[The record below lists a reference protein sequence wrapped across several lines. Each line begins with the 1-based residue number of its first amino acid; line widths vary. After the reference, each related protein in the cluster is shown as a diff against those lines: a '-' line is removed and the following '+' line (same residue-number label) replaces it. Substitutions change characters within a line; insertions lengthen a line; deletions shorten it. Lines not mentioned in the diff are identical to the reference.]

1 VKGGPRRGAAR
12 GAAGGGS
19 RPAARLV
26 YEDETILAYDKPEGL
41 PVIAPDGSR
50 AKCLLDIASEAVR
63 RRNPKG
69 RAAVVHRIDRDT
81 SGIVVFARDARA
93 KRLLMSGWDELVAE
107 RLYLALV
114 EGSMGASEGV
124 LDSWL
129 VEDERGFVR
138 EAGPRE
144 RGAKRAVTN
153 WRVRSE
159 GGAYSLLELRLDTG
173 RKHQIRVQLAAAGHP
188 VVGDPRYG
196 RGGRGF
202 RAGDA
207 RERRDDRGRG
217 ADSGG
222 RVPDRLCLHAAAIE
236 LRLPGSGEALRI
248 ESPVPREFEA
258 AISGVRRAAPP
269 TVPRAAPPARG
280 PERGEERGG
289 GAAPRGK
296 AAPDRSRRGEY
307 RGPERGRGGPP
318 LSAPYGGAS
327 SSRSAARSGAPRTRG
342 APRPKKPSSRT

>member
-1 VKGGPRRGAAR
+1 MKGSRPRGPAR
-12 GAAGGGS
+12 GTAGGGG
-19 RPAARLV
+19 RAGALLV
-26 YEDETILAYDKPEGL
+26 YEDETILAYDKPAGL

-50 AKCLLDIASEAVR
+50 AKCLLDIASEQVR

-107 RLYLALV
+107 RLYIALV
-114 EGSMGASEGV
+114 EGSMGAPEGV

-138 EAGPRE
+138 EAGPRD
-144 RGAKRAVTN
+144 RGAKRAVTA

-188 VVGDPRYG
+188 VVGDPRYH
-196 RGGRGF
+196 RGGRGDP
-202 RAGDA
+202 G
-207 RERRDDRGRG
+207 GP
-217 ADSGG
+217 SG

-236 LRLPGSGEALRI
+236 LKLPGSGDALRI
-248 ESPVPREFEA
+248 ESPAPREFEA
-258 AISGVRRAAPP
+258 AMRAAPRDATMPRGGAERGKVAP
-269 TVPRAAPPARG
+269 TPRQPTASDRAPRADRRG
-280 PERGEERGG
+280 PLN
-289 GAAPRGK
+289 
-296 AAPDRSRRGEY
+296 DRR
-307 RGPERGRGGPP
+307 
-318 LSAPYGGAS
+318 GGAS
-327 SSRSAARSGAPRTRG
+327 SSRSAARSGAPRAR
-342 APRPKKPSSRT
+342 APARSKKPSSRT